1 MDCSLPGSSVH
12 GDSPGKILEWVAMPS
27 SRESSQPRDLSQV
40 SHIAGRFFTDLAT
53 LVALGRGYTYDV
65 MIINYS
71 NNEEGPVRKKT
82 LGLGKCKRRG
92 KREVSKNGEC

>member
-1 MDCSLPGSSVH
+1 
-12 GDSPGKILEWVAMPS
+12 MPS
-27 SRESSQPRDLSQV
+27 SRESSQPRDWTQV

-65 MIINYS
+65 IVINYS
-71 NNEEGPVRKKT
+71 KKT

>member
-1 MDCSLPGSSVH
+1 
-12 GDSPGKILEWVAMPS
+12 MPS

-53 LVALGRGYTYDV
+53 LVALGRGYTCDV

-82 LGLGKCKRRG
+82 LGLGKCKKG
-92 KREVSKNGEC
+92 VRERSVKMVSVKKTLQTTVGRIC